1 MMRLYENFSEQELVI
16 LRTRAER
23 IASPIQSD
31 KTEESVTILSV
42 NIHGESFALPMDAV
56 SAVYDNVQITPVP
69 NVPPFALGITNI
81 RGHVIFVLDLGLIL
95 GIPGIRS
102 ADGKWA
108 IVVLDGD
115 LGIAFQADSIQGIE
129 SLATGHLTKDIP
141 NLALAQNDY
150 LQGLSP
156 DGKALLNVQS
166 ILDDL
171 VALAESTANVS

>member
-1 MMRLYENFSEQELVI
+1 MIGIYENFSDSELAT

-23 IASPIQSD
+23 IATPIQTDAIEDSL
-31 KTEESVTILSV
+31 TVLSV
-42 NIHGESFALPMDAV
+42 KVRAESFALPMDAI

-81 RGHVIFVLDLGLIL
+81 RGHVIFVLDLGTIL
-95 GIPGIRS
+95 GVPGIKS
-102 ADGKWA
+102 TDGNWA

-115 LGIAFQADSIQGIE
+115 LGVAFQADSIEGIE
-129 SLATGHLTKDIP
+129 SLPTGHLTTDVP
-141 NLALAQNDY
+141 NLSLIRKAY

-171 VALAESTANVS
+171 VALAESAAN